1 MAVVRILIADDFA
14 PVREIWKQILSTD
27 ARIQV
32 VGECASGQE
41 VIDCIHQLQPD
52 VAILDINMEPV
63 NGFEA
68 CRYITANYPHINVLG
83 ISVHNDPNY
92 ARRMLENGARGFIV
106 KSAQKDEMIQAILQL
121 YEGNNYLSPEV
132 MTIY

>member
-14 PVREIWKQILSTD
+14 PVRQIWKQILSTD

-32 VGECASGQE
+32 VGECANGQE
-41 VIDCIHQLQPD
+41 VMDCIHQLQPD

-63 NGFEA
+63 NGFET
-68 CRYITANYPHINVLG
+68 CRYIATNYPHIKVLG
-83 ISVHNDPNY
+83 ISVHNEPNY

-106 KSAQKDEMIQAILQL
+106 KSAQKDEMIQAILNI
-121 YEGNNYLSPEV
+121 YEGNNFVSAEIAP
-132 MTIY
+132 IH